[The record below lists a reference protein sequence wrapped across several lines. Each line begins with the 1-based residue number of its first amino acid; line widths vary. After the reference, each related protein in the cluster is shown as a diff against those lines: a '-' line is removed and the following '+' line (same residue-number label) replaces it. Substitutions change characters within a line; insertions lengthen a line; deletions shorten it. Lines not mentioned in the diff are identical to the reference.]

1 MSHPKYRNMFDIDQ
15 YIETAKNIDEAIG
28 EDTLELLL
36 VFSGV
41 SVILIIAPAIL
52 YYRGSPLLRFG

>member
-1 MSHPKYRNMFDIDQ
+1 MFDIDQ